1 MINNQDEARRCLLCK
16 KPFCSL
22 KGCPVR
28 TSVPE
33 CMALYR
39 EGRLDEAG
47 KILFDNNPLSAVT
60 SQVCDWKQFCF
71 GHCVLNVKGEPIHW
85 YSVEQEVSER
95 YLFQYKLERDST
107 DKPWNDGMSLQAGDA
122 SSPHGLSVGSVCGKR
137 VAIVGAGPAGIAAAV
152 WLYRSGAD
160 IDLYDANPRMGG
172 VLRYG
177 IPAFRLDKKFVDI
190 YEKILDV
197 PGIRFF
203 GGKALGKDIL
213 LNDLRRDYDAV
224 LIAAGAEKP
233 ALLRIPG
240 EDKPGVVEAL
250 HYLKD
255 PGSYALKG
263 KRVIVI
269 GGGNVAM
276 DACRT
281 AVRSGAETWV
291 YYRKTFE
298 NMPANPMEVEEAKA
312 DGVRFRVFQAPI
324 EVGDGYVIFRDCRN
338 ETDPETGKLVTKILD
353 GTDHE
358 VPCDVLMPAISEK
371 PDFGILSGVL
381 WQPNVWGWPVT
392 DESCRMGFQD
402 DSPANVWVA
411 GDFTL
416 GPKTVV
422 EAVGSAR
429 AAVDGILSFLK

>member
-1 MINNQDEARRCLLCK
+1 MINNMDEARRCLLCK
-16 KPFCSL
+16 KPLCSL
-22 KGCPVR
+22 KGCPVH
-28 TSVPE
+28 TAVPE

-39 EGRLDEAG
+39 EGRLEEAG
-47 KILFDNNPLSAVT
+47 KILFDNNPLSAIT

-71 GHCVLNVKGEPIHW
+71 GHCILNAKGVPVHW
-85 YSVEQEVSER
+85 YSIEQEISEK
-95 YLFQYKLERDST
+95 YLFSYELKRDFSASLEMT
-107 DKPWNDGMSLQAGDA
+107 N
-122 SSPHGLSVGSVCGKR
+122 KR
-137 VAIVGAGPAGIAAAV
+137 VAIVGAGPAGIAAAI
-152 WLYRSGAD
+152 WLYRAGAD

-177 IPAFRLDKKFVDI
+177 IPAFRLDKKYVDI
-190 YEKILDV
+190 YERILDV

-213 LNDLRRDYDAV
+213 LNDLRESYDAV

-233 ALLRIPG
+233 AMLRIPG

-250 HYLKD
+250 HYLKTPQAYD
-255 PGSYALKG
+255 LKG

-281 AVRSGAETWV
+281 AVRSGADTWV

-312 DGVRFRVFQAPI
+312 DGVQFRVFQAPI
-324 EVGDGYVIFRDCRN
+324 EVRDGAVIFRDCQN
-338 ETDPETGKLVTKILD
+338 ETDPETGKLVTRILD

-371 PDFGILSGVL
+371 PDFGILAGAP
-381 WQPNVWGWPVT
+381 WQPNVWKWPVT
-392 DESCRMGFQD
+392 DESGRMSFQD
-402 DSPANVWVA
+402 SGKANVFVA

-422 EAVGSAR
+422 EAIGSAR
-429 AAVDGILSFLK
+429 AAADGILTFLK